1 MALDYSLVPRHWWA
15 FAVRG
20 AAAVIFGIL
29 AFAWP
34 GLTLTVLVALF
45 GAFALINGVAT
56 IISAI
61 RSQGDRLWLPLL
73 EGALGIVVGVVVFS
87 LPGLSALVLL
97 YWIAAWAIVI
107 GVLES
112 ISAVRLRG
120 VIEHDWTWIISGLLS
135 VIFGVILIAQP
146 GAGALAVVWIIGIYA
161 VLFGV
166 SLFVLAW
173 RVRELEQSDRGHPG
187 GAGVPRPVAP

>member
-1 MALDYSLVPRHWWA
+1 MALDSSVVPRHWWA

-20 AAAVIFGIL
+20 AAAVMFGIL

-97 YWIAAWAIVI
+97 YWIAAWAIAI
-107 GVLES
+107 GVLEI
-112 ISAVRLRG
+112 ISAFRLRG

-135 VIFGVILIAQP
+135 VIFGVILIARP